1 MKYWNELNHLENQI
15 IKLDTLK
22 SIVELMAEGVAVKA
36 QDPDI
41 ASAFWYITESIS
53 EINTNI
59 SAEFLNLFDVVKK
72 EESALQTNPSDTQEL
87 SDVMTQWIQT
97 K

>member
-1 MKYWNELNHLENQI
+1 MKYWNELNHLENEI

-22 SIVELMAEGVAVKA
+22 SVVELMAEGVAVRA
-36 QDPDI
+36 LDPDI
-41 ASAFWYITESIS
+41 ASAFWYISEAIS

-59 SAEFLNLFDVVKK
+59 SAEFSNLFDVVRK
-72 EESALQTNPSDTQEL
+72 EMLELQTNPSDTQEL

>member
-1 MKYWNELNHLENQI
+1 MKYWNELNHLENEI

-22 SIVELMAEGVAVKA
+22 SVVELMAEGVAVRA
-36 QDPDI
+36 LDPHI
-41 ASAFWYITESIS
+41 ASAFWYISESIS

-59 SAEFLNLFDVVKK
+59 SAEFSNLFDVVRK
-72 EESALQTNPSDTQEL
+72 EMLELQTNPSDTQEL